1 MKFTFAC
8 KKISLNDSI
17 KEYAEKKISKLDKYF
32 PEEADAFVTFAVEKK
47 NRCGG
52 ADHPQHQRH
61 VVPCGDGG
69 SRRRYARRH

>member
-32 PEEADAFVTFAVEKK
+32 PEEADAFVTFAP
-47 NRCGG
+47 R
-52 ADHPQHQRH
+52 P
-61 VVPCGDGG
+61 DGG
-69 SRRRYARRH
+69 PRRRYARRH